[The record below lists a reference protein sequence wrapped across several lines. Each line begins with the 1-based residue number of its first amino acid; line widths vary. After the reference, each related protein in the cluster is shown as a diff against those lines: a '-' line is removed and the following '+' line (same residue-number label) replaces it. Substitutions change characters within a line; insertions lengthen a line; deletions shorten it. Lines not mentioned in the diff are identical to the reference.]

1 VLARAHRDRALAFLA
16 EVAASD
22 VEDTHGGTTAEGV
35 HLAAMVGGADLLQR
49 CFAGVE
55 PRLDSLYVSPSWPAE
70 LGRAT
75 FAVRYQGSDLHLTVS
90 PTRVRVEAEPGGAGT
105 VLVTC
110 GARRSRSRPGGRT
123 RSTSPARALRWPAEV
138 SGRRTVS
145 WPSRDGADGG
155 SRTGAAAP
163 RPGVR

>member
-70 LGRAT
+70 LGRTT

-110 GARRSRSRPGGRT
+110 GGTTFPLAPGQSHEVDLAAAG
-123 RSTSPARALRWPAEV
+123 TSVAGTGERVTDRQLAQP
-138 SGRRTVS
+138 GRR
-145 WPSRDGADGG
+145 
-155 SRTGAAAP
+155 
-163 RPGVR
+163 